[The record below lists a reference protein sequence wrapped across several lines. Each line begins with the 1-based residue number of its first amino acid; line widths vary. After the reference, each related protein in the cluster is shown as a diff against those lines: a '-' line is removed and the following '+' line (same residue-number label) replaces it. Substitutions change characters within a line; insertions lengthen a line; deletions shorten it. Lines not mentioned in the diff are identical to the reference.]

1 MKIYQLLFIMLF
13 LSSCN
18 EFLDKKPNQKM
29 VVPKTLTHADLL
41 LNDYSTMNTVYPS
54 WGQIASDDSYLSTA
68 NWQSLSD
75 ADEKQTYIWADDDIM
90 SSMQWQSA
98 YKAIYQANQV
108 LKILADIDS
117 KSTGA
122 DCRRVEGGA
131 YFFRAFAFHQ
141 LAVVYAPPYESG
153 KGAQALG
160 IPLKLDPELGGVSL
174 RASLE
179 DTYNRIVDDYK
190 KAITLLPA
198 TETKLGRPTKAAAYA
213 GLARVY
219 LDMSEFQHAFNYA
232 GSALEVKNYL
242 LDFND
247 LAPGSSQPISRFNSE
262 VIFPASTTLAG
273 ALSQYSARVDTGLL
287 ALYNEGDL
295 RKIVFFQAA
304 PEGDGSH
311 LFKGSYDG
319 SDTGIFVGLT
329 TGETLL
335 IRAEA
340 AVRLGKIQEALSSL
354 NTLLNK
360 RWSKNSFSPI
370 TETNPDRL
378 LKIILQERRKELPF
392 RGRRWA
398 DLKRLNLDASSSTTL
413 KRIIDG
419 RTYTLEP
426 NSLKYAIKI
435 PKTVI
440 DQSGMTQNQR

>member
-1 MKIYQLLFIMLF
+1 
-13 LSSCN
+13 
-18 EFLDKKPNQKM
+18 M
-29 VVPKTLTHADLL
+29 VVPKTLGHADLL
-41 LNDYSTMNTVYPS
+41 LNDYSTMNTVYPT
-54 WGQIASDDSYLSTA
+54 WGQIASDDSFLSTG

-90 SSMQWQSA
+90 SSMHWQST
-98 YKAIYQANQV
+98 YKAVYQANQV
-108 LKILADIDS
+108 LKILEDIAS
-117 KSTGA
+117 KSEDA
-122 DCRRVEGGA
+122 EYWRVEGGA

-141 LAVVYAPPYESG
+141 LAVVHAPPYVAEQA
-153 KGAQALG
+153 AQVLG
-160 IPLKLDPELGGVSL
+160 IPLKLDPELGEFSV
-174 RASLE
+174 RANLE
-179 DTYNRIVDDYK
+179 DTYSRIVDDYK
-190 KAITLLPA
+190 RAIALLPA
-198 TETKLGRPTKAAAYA
+198 TETKLGRPTKAGAYA

-219 LDMSEFQHAFNYA
+219 LDMGEYQHAFAYA
-232 GSALEVKNYL
+232 GSALEVKNNL

-247 LAPGSSQPISRFNSE
+247 LVPGSAQPISRFNSE
-262 VIFPASTTLAG
+262 VLFPASTTLAG

-287 ALYNEGDL
+287 AHYNEGDL

-304 PEGDGSH
+304 PEADGSY

-335 IRAEA
+335 IHAEA

-360 RWSKNSFSPI
+360 RWSKNSFSQI
-370 TETNPDRL
+370 TETNPDHL

-398 DLKRLNLDASSSTTL
+398 DLKRLNLDASFSTTL
-413 KRIIDG
+413 KRVIDG

>member
-1 MKIYQLLFIMLF
+1 
-13 LSSCN
+13 
-18 EFLDKKPNQKM
+18 M

-41 LNDYSTMNTVYPS
+41 LNDYSTMNIVYPT

-68 NWQSLSD
+68 SWQSLSD
-75 ADEKQTYIWADDDIM
+75 ADEKQTYIWEDDDIM

-108 LKILADIDS
+108 LKILADIAGKNGD
-117 KSTGA
+117 A
-122 DCRRVEGGA
+122 DYRRVEGGA

-141 LAVVYAPPYESG
+141 LAVVYAPPYEAG

-160 IPLKLDPELGGVSL
+160 IPLKLDPELGGVSS

-179 DTYNRIVDDYK
+179 DTYSRIVDDYK

-340 AVRLGKIQEALSSL
+340 AIRLGKIQEALSSL

-419 RTYTLEP
+419 RIYTLEP